1 MYKELG
7 LFGKVDVLDEP
18 FEEVHL
24 VQLNEADI
32 LQVLAET
39 WVTHIEAIFPDQTM
53 LVWAHWALPFS
64 AS

>member
-39 WVTHIEAIFPDQTM
+39 PVTHIEAIFPDQTM
-53 LVWAHWALPFS
+53 LV
-64 AS
+64 